1 MLPQTQLCVVSITSY
16 IGVSFFHNM
25 VEASEPHSSLRLL
38 SSKVSAT
45 IGTWVVRICNPYV
58 EEWTMTT
65 RRGAV
70 QASKL
75 VARLVAENPSE
86 YCLGIV
92 PFDFQDPTGAAKA
105 KIKFSADSVW
115 KIEKVT
121 LINGNDLQ
129 FSGCTVN
136 VIVDLK
142 HSTTTKSLGSYQVS
156 NAKSTH
162 F

>member
-1 MLPQTQLCVVSITSY
+1 
-16 IGVSFFHNM
+16 M

-86 YCLGIV
+86 YCLGV
-92 PFDFQDPTGAAKA
+92 LPFDFQDPTGAAKA
-105 KIKFSADSVW
+105 KIKF
-115 KIEKVT
+115 
-121 LINGNDLQ
+121 Q
-129 FSGCTVN
+129 Q
-136 VIVDLK
+136 IVFGR
-142 HSTTTKSLGSYQVS
+142 SRR
-156 NAKSTH
+156 
-162 F
+162 